1 MLLTSVACHSFKLRS
16 ISVEDFTDREKSC
29 RELILLP
36 RRMRMLLTSV
46 ACHSFKLRS
55 ISVEDFTD
63 REKSYRE
70 LLLLRS
76 CRKRLNCGRGA
87 TRWCQCQVRR
97 CQVPG
102 VWAIEVKDIGRYIMG
117 THTSGIWLPYVALY
131 LILYY
136 YYYY

>member
-1 MLLTSVACHSFKLRS
+1 
-16 ISVEDFTDREKSC
+16 
-29 RELILLP
+29 
-36 RRMRMLLTSV
+36 MRMPLTSV

-136 YYYY
+136 YFFCVCNSQPYGVIKCLYLYGVRWIFTDSITYYSECRV